1 MLLSL
6 TLLCSTAA
14 LRGDFNLEDKI
25 RTVNLQSLVMES
37 EGGKEAVGE
46 LQKMSASL
54 EAEAKQ
60 IMAELKHIEDEQQR
74 IRGDIVKQKAVA
86 SPQAQA
92 DSEKKIRDL
101 EYKKGE
107 LNAKLQ
113 RIVQDG
119 RNDLQMEEMRLM
131 QPLYADL
138 VQVVSDWAKEKNLY
152 IVLDE
157 SSGRVI
163 YKKVGLDATADVMKL
178 ANKKHEQKTTLAKSK
193 AVAAPK
199 PATKAA

>member
-6 TLLCSTAA
+6 TVLCSMTA
-14 LRGDFNLEDKI
+14 LRGDFNLEDKV

-37 EGGKEAVGE
+37 KLGQEAIGQ
-46 LQKMSASL
+46 LQKLSASL

-60 IMAELKHIEDEQQR
+60 IMAELKNIEDEQQR
-74 IRGDIVKQKAVA
+74 IRADIMKQKAVA
-86 SPQAQA
+86 SSQAQA

-152 IVLDE
+152 MVLDE

-163 YKKVGLDATADVMKL
+163 YKKAGLDATADVMKL
-178 ANKKHEQKTTLAKSK
+178 ANQKHEQKTTLAKSK